1 MLFYILLSPVQRREL
16 SSSAPRMTQELVDRK
31 KPRSKTESSAS
42 KQRRRFRPIQPTPPR
57 KSKAIGHGTSV
68 DKSFPV
74 VGIGA
79 SAGGLEAFTQLL
91 RELPPD
97 INMALVL
104 IQHLDPTY
112 KSLLTELLSKTSK
125 LPVAEVTDGMQVKPG
140 HVYVIPPNTS
150 MTISKGALHLTPRLE
165 VDRKHMPIDHFLES
179 LSLDQKG
186 RAIGVILSGTSMDGV
201 QGLKAI
207 KAEGGITIAQDEK
220 SAKYYD
226 LPRSAVAAGFVDIIL
241 APKDIAQELTRIS
254 EHPYVPY
261 LETEKAEELLPQ
273 SDLEKIFGLLRRG
286 KGVDFTDYKHATLKR
301 RILRRMLILKIKRM
315 ENYLKYLQ
323 TNPIELNSLFQD
335 ILISVTAFF
344 REPATLEALKTEIF
358 PNILK
363 NRPAE
368 DPIRIWI
375 PGCSTGEEVYS
386 VAMSLLEYLDNARI
400 KPPIQI
406 FATDVNENVLERAR
420 QGVYSASPSISAER
434 LRRFFVKT
442 NGSYQINKTIR
453 KMCIFAK
460 QNVTAD
466 PPFSKLDLI
475 VCRNLLIYL
484 GPPLQKKLLP
494 IFHYALK
501 PTGFLVL
508 GDFETIGE
516 VDNIFSVANKRL
528 KIYSKKPVVPRT
540 PLDFSMKYGIE
551 LGHVDRSEA
560 RPIEGL
566 VPEQAIFRE
575 ADRILLTKYSPATV
589 IVNSDL
595 EIIQFR
601 GRTGLFLEPAPGKA
615 SLNVLKMAREGLMT
629 NLRAAIDRAK
639 TSGDTVRK
647 KEIAIKSDGKYIDV
661 NLEVVPL
668 KTSTNLPY
676 FLIAFEEALSRPIS
690 GPATGGARGAK
701 YARDQMAEDRK
712 LLHLEQELTANKEY
726 LQSII
731 QDNESAIE
739 ELRAANEE
747 IQSSNEELQSTNEE
761 LETAKEELQSTNEEL
776 TTVNEELQNRNL
788 ELTQV
793 NNDITNLNAS
803 ANVPVLMLGSDL
815 RLRLWGPLSDKL
827 FSLKASD
834 LGRSIFDI
842 NLGVQL
848 PDFKAIINEVV
859 DNTTSKEIEA
869 KGPQGR
875 WYMVRIGPYR
885 TADNKIGGVLLAF
898 VDIDRLKQGE
908 AKLRARSEHLEDLV
922 EERSRMLSNA
932 TRLAAIG
939 ETAGMVGHDL
949 RNPLQ
954 TIVNTIHLAKEAM
967 KANGASTPG
976 KDPRVESALET
987 IREQADFMNKIVSDL
1002 QDYAKQAKPNFVEY
1016 DMQRLIKDSLSSTPV
1031 PKSVQVSSSVET
1043 GFPKLSVDPGLL
1055 RRAFTNIITNALQ
1068 AMPDGGKLKIRA
1080 WTSQNIAAVS
1090 FQDTGIGI
1098 PEDVKTKMFSPLF
1111 TTREKGVGLGL
1122 AVTKRLIESHK
1133 GEIKVFS
1140 KMGEGTTLTV
1150 ELPLDLKR

>member
-79 SAGGLEAFTQLL
+79 SAGGLEAFTLLL

-112 KSLLTELLSKTSK
+112 KSLLTELLSKTTK
-125 LPVAEVTDGMQVKPG
+125 LPVTEVTDGMQVKPR

-150 MTISKGALHLTPRLE
+150 MTISKGALHLTPRVE
-165 VDRKHMPIDHFLES
+165 VDRKHMPIDLFLQS
-179 LSLDQKG
+179 LSQDQKG

-226 LPRSAVAAGFVDIIL
+226 LPRSAVAAGFVDIVL

-386 VAMSLLEYLDNARI
+386 VAMNLLEYLDNARI

-406 FATDVNENVLERAR
+406 FATDVNENVLEKAR

-484 GPPLQKKLLP
+484 GPPLRKRLLP

-516 VDNIFSVANKRL
+516 FDNLFNVAHKRL
-528 KIYSKKPVVPRT
+528 KIYSKKPTAPRA

-551 LGHVDRSEA
+551 PGSVTRPEA
-560 RPIEGL
+560 RPTEDLI
-566 VPEQAIFRE
+566 PEQAIFKE
-575 ADRILLTKYSPATV
+575 ADRILLTKYSPPCV

-629 NLRAAIDRAK
+629 NLRAAIDKAK

-647 KEIAIKSDGKYIDV
+647 KEIAIKSNGKYIDV

-676 FLIAFEEALSRPIS
+676 FLIAFEEALQRPIP
-690 GPATGGARGAK
+690 GATTGGARSAK
-701 YARDQMAEDRK
+701 YARDQVAEDRK

-776 TTVNEELQNRNL
+776 TTVNEELQNRNI
-788 ELTQV
+788 ELALANDDFNNLLTSV
-793 NNDITNLNAS
+793 NIPI
-803 ANVPVLMLGSDL
+803 VILGSDL
-815 RLRLWGPLSDKL
+815 RIRRANAPSERLLNLLPTDIGRS
-827 FSLKASD
+827 FSD
-834 LGRSIFDI
+834 LKLNIDAPTLISDI
-842 NLGVQL
+842 AEVIDTVNPRDADIRDNLGHWWSNW
-848 PDFKAIINEVV
+848 I
-859 DNTTSKEIEA
+859 
-869 KGPQGR
+869 R
-875 WYMVRIGPYR
+875 PYR
-885 TADNKIGGVLLAF
+885 TADNRIEGVVISF
-898 VDIDRLKQGE
+898 IDIDRLKRVE
-908 AKLRARSEHLEDLV
+908 EKLIADSGNLERLV
-922 EERSRMLSNA
+922 EERTNQLGDA
-932 TRLAAIG
+932 TRLSAIG
-939 ETAGMVGHDL
+939 ETAAMVGHDL

-954 TIVNTIHLAKEAM
+954 AILNTLHLAKD
-967 KANGASTPG
+967 KARSGTDTGLLSLLGT
-976 KDPRVESALET
+976 VQ
-987 IREQADFMNKIVSDL
+987 EQADYVNRIITDL
-1002 QDYAKQAKPNFVEY
+1002 QDYARPVKTTLVKMDVAHLLNDV
-1016 DMQRLIKDSLSSTPV
+1016 LSSFEIPATVKVLTDIQPGTNI
-1031 PKSVQVSSSVET
+1031 EA
-1043 GFPKLSVDPGLL
+1043 DPSLL
-1055 RRAFTNIITNALQ
+1055 RRALTNIITNALQ
-1068 AMPDGGKLKIRA
+1068 AMPDGGRLSINVLRGQKTVQIKVTDSGEGITPDVAAKIF
-1080 WTSQNIAAVS
+1080 N
-1090 FQDTGIGI
+1090 
-1098 PEDVKTKMFSPLF
+1098 PLF
-1111 TTREKGVGLGL
+1111 TTRAKGTGLGL
-1122 AVTKRLIESHK
+1122 PIAKRLVEAHEGNIKLTSEAGKGTSILIEQ
-1133 GEIKVFS
+1133 
-1140 KMGEGTTLTV
+1140 M
-1150 ELPLDLKR
+1150 

>member
-1 MLFYILLSPVQRREL
+1 M
-16 SSSAPRMTQELVDRK
+16 AQELVDRK
-31 KPRSKTESSAS
+31 RSRSKTKSSAGR
-42 KQRRRFRPIQPTPPR
+42 QRRRFRPIQPAPHR
-57 KSKAIGHGTSV
+57 KSKTIDHATSV
-68 DKSFPV
+68 DESFPI

-79 SAGGLEAFTQLL
+79 SAGGLEAFTLLL

-112 KSLLTELLSKTSK
+112 KSLLTELLSKTTK
-125 LPVAEVTDGMQVKPG
+125 LPVTEVTDGMQVERR

-150 MTISKGALHLTPRLE
+150 MTISKGALHLTPRVE
-165 VDRKHMPIDHFLES
+165 VDRKHMPIDLFLQS

-226 LPRSAVAAGFVDIIL
+226 LPRSAVAAGFVDLIL
-241 APKDIAQELTRIS
+241 APKEIAQELTKIS

-273 SDLEKIFGLLRRG
+273 SDLEKIFSLLRKG
-286 KGVDFTDYKHATLKR
+286 KGVDFTDYKHATIKR
-301 RILRRMLILKIKRM
+301 RILRRMLILKINRM
-315 ENYLKYLQ
+315 ENYLTYLQ
-323 TNPIELNSLFQD
+323 KSPSELNSLFQD
-335 ILISVTAFF
+335 ILINVTAFF

-386 VAMSLLEYLDNARI
+386 VAMNLLEYLDNARI

-406 FATDVNENVLERAR
+406 FATDVNESVLEKAR

-434 LRRFFVKT
+434 LRRV
-442 NGSYQINKTIR
+442 
-453 KMCIFAK
+453 FAK

-508 GDFETIGE
+508 GEFETIGE
-516 VDNIFSVANKRL
+516 FDNIFTVANKRL
-528 KIYSKKPVVPRT
+528 KIYSKKPMVPRT

-566 VPEQAIFRE
+566 VPEQAIFKE

-639 TSGDTVRK
+639 TSGDIVRK
-647 KEIAIKSDGKYIDV
+647 KEIAVKSDGKYIDV

-676 FLIAFEEALSRPIS
+676 LLIAFEEALPRP
-690 GPATGGARGAK
+690 
-701 YARDQMAEDRK
+701 
-712 LLHLEQELTANKEY
+712 
-726 LQSII
+726 
-731 QDNESAIE
+731 
-739 ELRAANEE
+739 
-747 IQSSNEELQSTNEE
+747 
-761 LETAKEELQSTNEEL
+761 
-776 TTVNEELQNRNL
+776 
-788 ELTQV
+788 
-793 NNDITNLNAS
+793 
-803 ANVPVLMLGSDL
+803 
-815 RLRLWGPLSDKL
+815 
-827 FSLKASD
+827 
-834 LGRSIFDI
+834 
-842 NLGVQL
+842 
-848 PDFKAIINEVV
+848 
-859 DNTTSKEIEA
+859 
-869 KGPQGR
+869 
-875 WYMVRIGPYR
+875 
-885 TADNKIGGVLLAF
+885 
-898 VDIDRLKQGE
+898 
-908 AKLRARSEHLEDLV
+908 
-922 EERSRMLSNA
+922 
-932 TRLAAIG
+932 
-939 ETAGMVGHDL
+939 
-949 RNPLQ
+949 
-954 TIVNTIHLAKEAM
+954 
-967 KANGASTPG
+967 
-976 KDPRVESALET
+976 
-987 IREQADFMNKIVSDL
+987 
-1002 QDYAKQAKPNFVEY
+1002 
-1016 DMQRLIKDSLSSTPV
+1016 
-1031 PKSVQVSSSVET
+1031 
-1043 GFPKLSVDPGLL
+1043 
-1055 RRAFTNIITNALQ
+1055 
-1068 AMPDGGKLKIRA
+1068 
-1080 WTSQNIAAVS
+1080 
-1090 FQDTGIGI
+1090 
-1098 PEDVKTKMFSPLF
+1098 
-1111 TTREKGVGLGL
+1111 
-1122 AVTKRLIESHK
+1122 
-1133 GEIKVFS
+1133 
-1140 KMGEGTTLTV
+1140 
-1150 ELPLDLKR
+1150 

>member
-1 MLFYILLSPVQRREL
+1 M
-16 SSSAPRMTQELVDRK
+16 AQELVNRK
-31 KPRSKTESSAS
+31 RPMSKTKGAAS
-42 KQRRRFRPIQPTPPR
+42 TRRPRFRPIKSAPTR
-57 KSKAIGHGTSV
+57 RAKTIDHATSV
-68 DKSFPV
+68 DESFPV

-104 IQHLDPTY
+104 VQHLDPTY
-112 KSLLTELLSKTSK
+112 KSLLTELLSKTTK
-125 LPVAEVTDGMQVKPG
+125 LPVAEVTDGMQVKPRN
-140 HVYVIPPNTS
+140 VYVIPPNTS
-150 MTISKGALHLTPRLE
+150 MTISKGALHLTPRVE
-165 VDRKHMPIDHFLES
+165 VDRKHMPIDHFFQS
-179 LSLDQKG
+179 LSLDQNG

-226 LPRSAVAAGFVDIIL
+226 LPRSAVAAGFVDLVL
-241 APKDIAQELTRIS
+241 APKEIAQELTKIS

-273 SDLEKIFGLLRRG
+273 SDLEKIFSLLRKG
-286 KGVDFTDYKHATLKR
+286 KGVDFTDYKHATIKR
-301 RILRRMLILKIKRM
+301 RILRRMLILKINRM
-315 ENYLKYLQ
+315 ANYLKYLQ
-323 TNPIELNSLFQD
+323 TNPGELNSLFQD
-335 ILISVTAFF
+335 ILINVTAFF

-363 NRPAE
+363 SRSAE

-386 VAMSLLEYLDNARI
+386 VAMNLLEYLDNASI

-406 FATDVNENVLERAR
+406 FATDVNENVLEKAR

-516 VDNIFSVANKRL
+516 FDNIFSVANKRL
-528 KIYSKKPVVPRT
+528 KIYSKKPMVPRT

-551 LGHVDRSEA
+551 LGHVNRLEA

-566 VPEQAIFRE
+566 VPEQAIFKE

-589 IVNSDL
+589 VVNSDL

-647 KEIAIKSDGKYIDV
+647 KEIAIKSDGKYVDV

-676 FLIAFEEALSRPIS
+676 FLIAFEEALPRPIP
-690 GPATGGARGAK
+690 GPTTGGARGAK
-701 YARDQMAEDRK
+701 
-712 LLHLEQELTANKEY
+712 
-726 LQSII
+726 
-731 QDNESAIE
+731 
-739 ELRAANEE
+739 
-747 IQSSNEELQSTNEE
+747 
-761 LETAKEELQSTNEEL
+761 
-776 TTVNEELQNRNL
+776 
-788 ELTQV
+788 
-793 NNDITNLNAS
+793 
-803 ANVPVLMLGSDL
+803 
-815 RLRLWGPLSDKL
+815 
-827 FSLKASD
+827 
-834 LGRSIFDI
+834 
-842 NLGVQL
+842 
-848 PDFKAIINEVV
+848 
-859 DNTTSKEIEA
+859 
-869 KGPQGR
+869 
-875 WYMVRIGPYR
+875 
-885 TADNKIGGVLLAF
+885 
-898 VDIDRLKQGE
+898 
-908 AKLRARSEHLEDLV
+908 
-922 EERSRMLSNA
+922 
-932 TRLAAIG
+932 
-939 ETAGMVGHDL
+939 
-949 RNPLQ
+949 
-954 TIVNTIHLAKEAM
+954 
-967 KANGASTPG
+967 
-976 KDPRVESALET
+976 
-987 IREQADFMNKIVSDL
+987 
-1002 QDYAKQAKPNFVEY
+1002 
-1016 DMQRLIKDSLSSTPV
+1016 
-1031 PKSVQVSSSVET
+1031 
-1043 GFPKLSVDPGLL
+1043 
-1055 RRAFTNIITNALQ
+1055 
-1068 AMPDGGKLKIRA
+1068 
-1080 WTSQNIAAVS
+1080 
-1090 FQDTGIGI
+1090 
-1098 PEDVKTKMFSPLF
+1098 
-1111 TTREKGVGLGL
+1111 
-1122 AVTKRLIESHK
+1122 
-1133 GEIKVFS
+1133 
-1140 KMGEGTTLTV
+1140 
-1150 ELPLDLKR
+1150 